1 QLDIKAEL
9 ANASSILDQLTRGE
23 NPLRSKRGDFRWA
36 YRSAVDNTLQP
47 YRIYVPSTFDPEKP
61 YPLVVVLHGMNGDE
75 NSMFTGYSDGLIKQ
89 EAETRGYV
97 LVCPK
102 GRAPTSMYRGDAE
115 RDVMDVLAAMKRDYR
130 IDPDRV
136 YLMGHSM
143 GGYGTWSVAISHP
156 DVFTALAPISGG
168 GQAEGLSKIRH

>member
-1 QLDIKAEL
+1 
-9 ANASSILDQLTRGE
+9 
-23 NPLRSKRGDFRWA
+23 
-36 YRSAVDNTLQP
+36 
-47 YRIYVPSTFDPEKP
+47 
-61 YPLVVVLHGMNGDE
+61 MNGDE

-156 DVFTALAPISGG
+156 EAFTAIAPISGG
-168 GQAEGLSKIRH
+168 GQAEGLSKIRHIPELVVHGDNDPTVNVSESRKMVAAAKQLGIEVEYIEVPGGDHSSVVAPHFKDVFDWFDAHKQKRGQ